1 MTTTRRRTTTNSPRG
16 MDLGLR
22 AAAAAGLLGSA
33 YIHLHLAPGY
43 SLIGEQI
50 TEGTL
55 FRAQAVAAV
64 LAAMALVAR
73 RTRLSWLP
81 TVLVAAGS
89 LVALVGSVYV
99 DVPAVGP
106 FPPVYEPIWYAEK
119 VMAVLSVAVALVAAL
134 AGMTLD
140 AERRA
145 TARAEGSAQC
155 VA

>member
-1 MTTTRRRTTTNSPRG
+1 VTTTRRRTPTRARQG
-16 MDLGLR
+16 ADLGLR
-22 AAAAAGLLGSA
+22 VAAAAGLLVSG

-64 LAAMALVAR
+64 LAALALLAR

-81 TVLVAAGS
+81 AALVSAGS
-89 LVALVGSVYV
+89 LAALVGSVYV
-99 DVPAVGP
+99 HVPAVGP

-119 VMAVLSVAVALVAAL
+119 VVAVLSVTVALVAAL

-140 AERRA
+140 AGRPA
-145 TARAEGSAQC
+145 SARAAGRR
-155 VA
+155 